1 MRRTFPRRRTK
12 NWLKLAYI
20 TSAKKPARQSAS
32 AKKSPR
38 LRKERK
44 SSLKHSVSE
53 IKLKNGARGLLID
66 VPGASVTS
74 YEFNFRAGEYLVSMP
89 KWEVPH
95 IMEHM
100 VWGGANQAFP
110 DRQIFQAEVGRNGA
124 YTNAYTSYYSVAY
137 VGETADF
144 EWERVMRLQ
153 FQSLAKPLFLQAEF
167 DAEFGNIRDELVS
180 YTNNHFR
187 ALSSEMSQSFGFK
200 LATDFER
207 VKLMDNVKRQDLIQ
221 HYKNTHFTKNM
232 RFIIAGSLRG
242 RRPQVKKLLEEME
255 LPVGP
260 SRHKLPIDKAKKP
273 SGPTFIANK
282 TVPNIYLIIST
293 HLNDIVSQKDDDAL
307 SVARVMLTET
317 LYSRIFGQA
326 RDRGLV
332 YHVSSGHHISNRVT
346 EWWLSAQV
354 LPDNALALADIIL
367 AEIKKIQNGIID
379 EAELENTKQYA
390 LGSFQRSMQTV
401 QNVSNAYSRYFFDG
415 YIEDMRSIPARIRI
429 ITKRDIARAMSKLFA
444 ENLGGVG
451 VLGGTDP
458 KIAEKLNQ
466 HLQPLWHTD

>member
-1 MRRTFPRRRTK
+1 M
-12 NWLKLAYI
+12 
-20 TSAKKPARQSAS
+20 
-32 AKKSPR
+32 
-38 LRKERK
+38 
-44 SSLKHSVSE
+44 KHSVSE

-124 YTNAYTSYYSVAY
+124 HTNAYTSYYSVAY

-153 FQSLAKPLFLQAEF
+153 FNSLEKPLFLQPEFEAES
-167 DAEFGNIRDELVS
+167 GNIRDELVS

-187 ALSSEMSQSFGFK
+187 ALSNKMSQTFGFK
-200 LATDFER
+200 VATDFER
-207 VKLMDNVKRQDLIQ
+207 VELMNNVACDDLIE
-221 HYKNTHFTKNM
+221 HYKKTHFTRNL
-232 RFIIAGSLRG
+232 RFVIAGSLRG
-242 RRPQVKKLLEEME
+242 RRVNVKRLLEELD
-255 LPVGP
+255 LPKGP
-260 SRHKLPIDKAKKP
+260 AGFKLPKESASRPK
-273 SGPTFIANK
+273 GPTFIANE

-293 HLNDIVSQKDDDAL
+293 HFNDIIDQRDDDAL
-307 SVARVMLTET
+307 GLARIMLTET

-326 RDRGLV
+326 RDKGLV
-332 YHVSSGHHISNRVT
+332 YHVNSGHHISSKVT

-354 LPDNALALADIIL
+354 LPDNALALADIVL
-367 AEIKKIQNGIID
+367 AEIKKVRSGIID

-429 ITKRDIARAMSKLFA
+429 IAKRDIARAMSKLFA

-466 HLQPLWHTD
+466 HLQPLWH